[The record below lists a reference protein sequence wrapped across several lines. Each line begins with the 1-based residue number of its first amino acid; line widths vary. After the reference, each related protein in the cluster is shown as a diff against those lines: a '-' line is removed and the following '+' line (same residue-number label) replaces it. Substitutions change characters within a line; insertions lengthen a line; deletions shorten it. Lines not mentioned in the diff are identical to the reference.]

1 MSANVQSVP
10 INQTSQDESNAL
22 LLQRPNRAEI
32 RAPEVNDYRET
43 MEQQIHSLRKLQDRD
58 RFPLEDPENAMVHG
72 RANVYGYWQFKN
84 KTVTG
89 SDSSFPPEKLEF
101 LNCSKGSRYTT
112 GGTERYKFC
121 PSESSGYN
129 IGANHS
135 SIKQANVVKTYSC
148 YMGKCY
154 RNKMTY
160 ADIVKYNTWYA
171 NICVIEKKSDEYNE
185 VIKYIKM
192 MKPDFDDTIDN
203 MVVTI
208 YEELEQQGNPSLYRE
223 RVKLFK
229 TAYTP
234 EKIDHP
240 FLFKTWDLS
249 GCPIITGNEVTTEK
263 FYITDTQLQEKHAFW
278 TSTSICV
285 CYYNSDHELV
295 IEPWNENGSNPSDN
309 FVKIKFNARAFNE
322 KNLKLLER
330 QGIQIGTGSIY
341 FTRCGSLVSTPNLF
355 GKNPGMHRYRGLYI
369 EVCVSENDGIEP
381 I

>member
-1 MSANVQSVP
+1 MSANIQSLP
-10 INQTSQDESNAL
+10 INKTPQELQQNRVEIEAPLHTSQH
-22 LLQRPNRAEI
+22 
-32 RAPEVNDYRET
+32 VDYRET
-43 MEQQIHSLRKLQDRD
+43 MEQQIHSLRKLQDGD

-72 RANVYGYWQFKN
+72 RANVYGYLQFKN

-229 TAYTP
+229 TIKGY
-234 EKIDHP
+234 I
-240 FLFKTWDLS
+240 LS
-249 GCPIITGNEVTTEK
+249 
-263 FYITDTQLQEKHAFW
+263 
-278 TSTSICV
+278 STSNV
-285 CYYNSDHELV
+285 EQKGL
-295 IEPWNENGSNPSDN
+295 GM
-309 FVKIKFNARAFNE
+309 
-322 KNLKLLER
+322 R
-330 QGIQIGTGSIY
+330 QGCKVFFSALAM
-341 FTRCGSLVSTPNLF
+341 SSELF
-355 GKNPGMHRYRGLYI
+355 VVDILYI
-369 EVCVSENDGIEP
+369 SKYIIFNS
-381 I
+381 